1 MTIIPSNDPQ
11 GLTAADVI
19 AYVESG
25 GTKTFSVVAEDPATI
40 AARIDAQIFE
50 AKSIEELLGGREVIH
65 ARDYL
70 NKAFSLTDVE
80 FRQSSIEGEGLPFYA
95 VLHVVDP
102 DGAVH
107 VITTGARSVCM
118 KVAKMKD
125 AGWLPANVKLV
136 EGDKTAN
143 GYTPL
148 DIAAAPAGAF

>member
-1 MTIIPSNDPQ
+1 MTIIPSNDPN
-11 GLTAADVI
+11 GVTAADVI

-25 GTKTFSVVAEDPATI
+25 GTKTFTVVSEDPAVI
-40 AARIDAQIFE
+40 AARID
-50 AKSIEELLGGREVIH
+50 GREVIH